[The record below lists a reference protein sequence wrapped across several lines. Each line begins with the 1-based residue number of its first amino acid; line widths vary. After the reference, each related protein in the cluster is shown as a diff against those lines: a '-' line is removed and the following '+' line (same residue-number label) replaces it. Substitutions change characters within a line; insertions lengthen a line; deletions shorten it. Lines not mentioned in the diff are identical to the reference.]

1 VSGPLN
7 GITVVELAGL
17 GPGPWA
23 GTVLADL
30 GAEVIRVE
38 RLRPS
43 PLEWVP
49 HQRDPLN
56 RGRRSIAID
65 VKSEE
70 GREAVLRMVESA
82 DVLLEGFRP
91 GVTERLGLGPDV
103 CLGRNPGLVY
113 ARVTGWGQD
122 GPLAHTAGH
131 DIDYIAVAGALRS
144 IGRSGES
151 PIAPVNYLG
160 DYAGGGMLVVVG
172 ILAALVERSSSGR
185 GQVVDAAM
193 VDGVALIQLLTY
205 SLLAAG
211 LWRDERGVNMLDGAA
226 PFYDTYECADGEYVA
241 VGALEPQFFAA
252 LVDGLGLD
260 VDPAL
265 QLDMS
270 GWDDLRAR
278 IAAAFRSR
286 TRDEWA
292 EVFSGTDA
300 CVAPVLSLAEAP
312 RHPHLAERG
321 TFVEVDGVVQPAPAP
336 RFSRSA
342 PDHPATPP
350 MRGADTDS
358 VLQGLGY
365 DAAAIADLRERGVIA

>member
-1 VSGPLN
+1 MAGPLK

-30 GAEVIRVE
+30 GAEVVRVE
-38 RLRPS
+38 RPQPS

-49 HQRDPLN
+49 HDRDPLN
-56 RGRRSIAID
+56 RGRRSVAID
-65 VKSEE
+65 VKSDE
-70 GREAVLRMVESA
+70 GREIVLRMVERA

-91 GVTERLGLGPDV
+91 GVVERLGLGPDA
-103 CLGRNPGLVY
+103 CHERNPGLVY

-144 IGRSGES
+144 IGRRGEA

-160 DYAGGGMLVVVG
+160 DYAGGGMLVVIG
-172 ILAALVERSSSGR
+172 ILAALVERGSSGR

-193 VDGVALIQLLTY
+193 VDGVASIQLLTY

-211 LWRDERGVNMLDGAA
+211 LWRDDRGVNVLDGAA
-226 PFYDTYECADGEYVA
+226 PFYDTYECADGEHVA

-252 LVDGLGLD
+252 LVAGLGID
-260 VDPAL
+260 VDPGA
-265 QLDMS
+265 QFDMG
-270 GWDDLRAR
+270 GWNDLRAE
-278 IAAAFRSR
+278 IATAFASR

-292 EVFSGTDA
+292 EVFAGTDA

-312 RHPHLAERG
+312 LHPHLAARG

-336 RFSRSA
+336 RFSRTS
-342 PDHPATPP
+342 PATPGVP
-350 MRGADTDS
+350 PARGSDTDE
-358 VLQGLGY
+358 VLGELGF
-365 DAAAIADLRERGVIA
+365 DPESIARLRAGGAIA